1 MSNVVNLLDQ
11 LEKQELERLEKIK
24 ELKLNKGAIE
34 YFQCGS
40 DGGRWLPLTEE
51 VAGKDWDFRLQD
63 LRINLFFLVK
73 TDDGRYFGFPF
84 IRGDVYLQTYI
95 GPIVRQ
101 DWLDE
106 LGLEAPC
113 RWLELLVGSNQHS
126 KT

>member
-51 VAGKDWDFRLQD
+51 VAGKDWDFCLQD

-73 TDDGRYFGFPF
+73 TDDG
-84 IRGDVYLQTYI
+84 IRILSSEEYSTYI
-95 GPIVRQ
+95 GNTQ
-101 DWLDE
+101 TLYQ
-106 LGLEAPC
+106 
-113 RWLELLVGSNQHS
+113 GSYQAC
-126 KT
+126 KDFIKV